1 MLVGIKHVIQNH
13 LGDVQ
18 EKFQTKIHRLELD
31 VQNRDKLINRL
42 KKRIYILENHPLSSD
57 NGDSL
62 TNALDTGSTS
72 SFDGIHYMVRIFNI
86 SIKNSEKQMQI
97 FLWFSLHKQRE
108 DSMDTII
115 ASSTQSINERQRPKH
130 RSKKRNSPKRYR
142 MKYESE
148 DDSSDQ
154 ETSSSHDAPVGTMR
168 SYHGLMVTNV
178 VGNVTEMSESVVLNI
193 DRSSNSSSEESQQE
207 KPYID
212 DNGSNDDADD
222 DDEEL
227 HCDDWEV
234 RMLAAELHQREAKK
248 QISSEVCSDTTGD
261 EGRLLRRRR
270 RKESVDA
277 ANITTTN
284 IGPAANVMNYSK
296 NRPRA
301 ASLDLHSVRRQK
313 CRDVYKTLSFERD
326 KDRL

>member
-1 MLVGIKHVIQNH
+1 
-13 LGDVQ
+13 
-18 EKFQTKIHRLELD
+18 
-31 VQNRDKLINRL
+31 
-42 KKRIYILENHPLSSD
+42 
-57 NGDSL
+57 
-62 TNALDTGSTS
+62 
-72 SFDGIHYMVRIFNI
+72 
-86 SIKNSEKQMQI
+86 
-97 FLWFSLHKQRE
+97 
-108 DSMDTII
+108 MDTII
-115 ASSTQSINERQRPKH
+115 ASSTQSINERQRTKH

-142 MKYESE
+142 VKYESE

-154 ETSSSHDAPVGTMR
+154 ETSSSHDAHVGTMR

-193 DRSSNSSSEESQQE
+193 DRSSNSSSEESYQGN
-207 KPYID
+207 ID
-212 DNGSNDDADD
+212 DMGSNDNDD

-234 RMLAAELHQREAKK
+234 RMLAAELHQRETKK
-248 QISSEVCSDTTGD
+248 QISSEGCSDTGE

-270 RKESVDA
+270 RKESVDD
-277 ANITTTN
+277 ANINTTN

-326 KDRL
+326 KDQL

>member
-1 MLVGIKHVIQNH
+1 
-13 LGDVQ
+13 
-18 EKFQTKIHRLELD
+18 
-31 VQNRDKLINRL
+31 
-42 KKRIYILENHPLSSD
+42 
-57 NGDSL
+57 
-62 TNALDTGSTS
+62 
-72 SFDGIHYMVRIFNI
+72 
-86 SIKNSEKQMQI
+86 
-97 FLWFSLHKQRE
+97 
-108 DSMDTII
+108 MDTII

-154 ETSSSHDAPVGTMR
+154 ETSSSHDEPVGGTMR

-193 DRSSNSSSEESQQE
+193 DRSSNSSSEESLQE
-207 KPYID
+207 HID
-212 DNGSNDDADD
+212 DNGSNDEDNDD
-222 DDEEL
+222 YEEL

-234 RMLAAELHQREAKK
+234 RMLAAELHQRETKK
-248 QISSEVCSDTTGD
+248 QISSEGCSDTGD

-277 ANITTTN
+277 ANITATN

-301 ASLDLHSVRRQK
+301 GSLDLHSVRRQK

-326 KDRL
+326 KDQL

>member
-1 MLVGIKHVIQNH
+1 
-13 LGDVQ
+13 
-18 EKFQTKIHRLELD
+18 
-31 VQNRDKLINRL
+31 
-42 KKRIYILENHPLSSD
+42 
-57 NGDSL
+57 
-62 TNALDTGSTS
+62 
-72 SFDGIHYMVRIFNI
+72 
-86 SIKNSEKQMQI
+86 
-97 FLWFSLHKQRE
+97 
-108 DSMDTII
+108 MDTII

-193 DRSSNSSSEESQQE
+193 DRSSNSSSEEHN
-207 KPYID
+207 ID
-212 DNGSNDDADD
+212 DNESNDNDD

-234 RMLAAELHQREAKK
+234 RMLAAELHQRETKK
-248 QISSEVCSDTTGD
+248 QISSEGCSDAGD

-284 IGPAANVMNYSK
+284 IGPAANVMNYCK

-326 KDRL
+326 KDQL

>member
-1 MLVGIKHVIQNH
+1 
-13 LGDVQ
+13 
-18 EKFQTKIHRLELD
+18 
-31 VQNRDKLINRL
+31 
-42 KKRIYILENHPLSSD
+42 
-57 NGDSL
+57 
-62 TNALDTGSTS
+62 
-72 SFDGIHYMVRIFNI
+72 
-86 SIKNSEKQMQI
+86 
-97 FLWFSLHKQRE
+97 
-108 DSMDTII
+108 MDTII

-193 DRSSNSSSEESQQE
+193 DRSSNSSSEETQQE

-212 DNGSNDDADD
+212 DNGSNGNDD
-222 DDEEL
+222 DDDDDAEEL

-234 RMLAAELHQREAKK
+234 RMLAAELQQRESKK
-248 QISSEVCSDTTGD
+248 QISSEGCSDTGD
-261 EGRLLRRRR
+261 EERLLRRRR
-270 RKESVDA
+270 RKETVDA
-277 ANITTTN
+277 ANITTSN

-313 CRDVYKTLSFERD
+313 GRDIYKTLSFERD
-326 KDRL
+326 KDQL